1 MRKLNINHPSD
12 GSPGSEAGEV
22 GGGPRPDA
30 RARPRDQDDLA
41 SQGAAGG
48 HGWGHC
54 GHAGCSLLTGLE
66 ENTTSTLTLNSE
78 HVL

>member
-30 RARPRDQDDLA
+30 RAGPRDQDDLA

-48 HGWGHC
+48 GNGPLQAEFY
-54 GHAGCSLLTGLE
+54 GG
-66 ENTTSTLTLNSE
+66 
-78 HVL
+78 

>member
-30 RARPRDQDDLA
+30 RARPRDQDDL
-41 SQGAAGG
+41 GEAAGNTVDML
-48 HGWGHC
+48 
-54 GHAGCSLLTGLE
+54 AVACSL
-66 ENTTSTLTLNSE
+66 
-78 HVL
+78 